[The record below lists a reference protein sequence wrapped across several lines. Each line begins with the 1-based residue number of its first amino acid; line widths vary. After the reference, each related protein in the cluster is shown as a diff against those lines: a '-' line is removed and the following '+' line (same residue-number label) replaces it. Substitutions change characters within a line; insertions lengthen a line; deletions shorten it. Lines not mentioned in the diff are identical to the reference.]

1 MTIQKKA
8 SILLSVFLLVSF
20 NAIILYAGDD
30 RFEQAKKYLD
40 KGINTYNEQLL
51 QDAKKIFIQLSKDNP
66 SDYEYA
72 HYVASAYLGL
82 CDLKKL

>member
-8 SILLSVFLLVSF
+8 CILLSIFLLVSF
-20 NAIILYAGDD
+20 HAIVAGAGDD

-51 QDAKKIFIQLSKDNP
+51 QDAKKNIYTAGQ
-66 SDYEYA
+66 
-72 HYVASAYLGL
+72 G
-82 CDLKKL
+82 